1 MNTDHATPDNDTGN
15 TPATAEPMKSLRT
28 GLRVLLEFE
37 RNQRDFGV
45 TELAQRCGLSKSQ
58 VSKILSALV
67 DSGLVVQDPVS
78 RTYSVGM
85 RCYVLGSRFT
95 TYDSLCQAAT
105 PVMRELLNRTGHSV
119 RLSVPDGD
127 QTLYLIGLEGP
138 MFMDTGW
145 RSGSRV
151 AFGASSVGRVL
162 MAFLDPAAT
171 RRLLDLPV
179 PALTEHTV
187 TDRAAL
193 ERIVATARRNG
204 YCVQRNET
212 SLGLGVVSVPLFKK
226 GQVVA
231 GALGLA
237 FPSHHVGKDMER
249 PLVAALHEAA
259 RTISQRLGCDVYPF
273 GAAGIRPA
281 HVDKAALEVSSATD
295 G

>member
-1 MNTDHATPDNDTGN
+1 MPHTDDTAPS
-15 TPATAEPMKSLRT
+15 TEPMKSLRT

-67 DSGLVVQDPVS
+67 DSGLIVQDPAT
-78 RTYSVGM
+78 RTYAVGL

-95 TYDSLCQAAT
+95 THDSLCQAAT
-105 PVMRELLNRTGHSV
+105 PVMRELLNRIGHSV

-127 QTLYLIGLEGP
+127 KTLYLIGLEGP

-145 RSGSRV
+145 RAGSRV

-162 MAFLDPAAT
+162 MAYMAAQESSK
-171 RRLLDLPV
+171 LLDLPV
-179 PALTEHTV
+179 PVLTPHTV
-187 TDRAAL
+187 HDRSEL
-193 ERIVATARRNG
+193 ERIVAQVRQQG

-212 SLGLGVVSVPLFKK
+212 SLGLGVLSVPLFKS
-226 GQVVA
+226 GHRVI

-237 FPSHHVGKDMER
+237 FPSHHVGPRDEA
-249 PLVAALHEAA
+249 PLVNALHESA
-259 RTISQRLGCDVYPF
+259 RSISQRMGCDVYPF
-273 GAAGIRPA
+273 GAACPRNPPVMDTTPIESA
-281 HVDKAALEVSSATD
+281 FNLVS
-295 G
+295 

>member
-1 MNTDHATPDNDTGN
+1 MIDAD
-15 TPATAEPMKSLRT
+15 TPALTGIGTAGSAVEPMKSLRA

-45 TELAQRCGLSKSQ
+45 TELAARCGLSKSQ

-67 DSGLVVQDPVS
+67 DSGMVVQDPVT

-95 TYDSLCQAAT
+95 TYDTLCQSAT

-138 MFMDTGW
+138 MFIDTGW
-145 RSGSRV
+145 RSGNRV

-162 MAFLDPAAT
+162 MAYSDPDIR
-171 RRLLDLPV
+171 RRLLALPI
-179 PALTEHTV
+179 PALTVHTIQDPAELEQVV
-187 TDRAAL
+187 TDVRDC
-193 ERIVATARRNG
+193 G
-204 YCVQRNET
+204 YCMQRNET
-212 SLGLGVVSVPLFKK
+212 SLGLGVVSVPLFTTS
-226 GQVVA
+226 QTIV

-237 FPSHHVGKDMER
+237 FPSHRVSDDEER
-249 PLVAALHEAA
+249 GLIDVLHEAA
-259 RTISQRLGCDVYPF
+259 RTISQRLGCEAYAF
-273 GAAGIRPA
+273 GAAAPRTVASDKGRAEPARPPPA
-281 HVDKAALEVSSATD
+281 
-295 G
+295 

>member
-1 MNTDHATPDNDTGN
+1 MPHTDDTALS
-15 TPATAEPMKSLRT
+15 TEPMKSLRT

-45 TELAQRCGLSKSQ
+45 TELALRCGLSKSQ

-67 DSGLVVQDPVS
+67 DSGLIVQDPAT
-78 RTYSVGM
+78 RMYAVGL

-145 RSGSRV
+145 RAGTRV

-162 MAFLDPAAT
+162 MAYMGAHES
-171 RRLLDLPV
+171 RKLLDLPV
-179 PALTEHTV
+179 PELTPHTV
-187 TDRAAL
+187 HDRSEL
-193 ERIVATARRNG
+193 ERIVAQVRQQG

-212 SLGLGVVSVPLFKK
+212 SLGLGVLSVPLFTS
-226 GQVVA
+226 GHRVV

-237 FPSHHVGKDMER
+237 FPSHHVGPRDEV
-249 PLVAALHEAA
+249 PLVGALHESA
-259 RTISQRLGCDVYPF
+259 RSISQRMGCEVYPF
-273 GAAGIRPA
+273 GAAGPRNPPA
-281 HVDKAALEVSSATD
+281 IENAPTEPAVNLV

>member
-1 MNTDHATPDNDTGN
+1 MNSTHAPPDNASGSN
-15 TPATAEPMKSLRT
+15 PATAEPMKSLRT

-45 TELAQRCGLSKSQ
+45 TELAQRCGVSKSQ

-85 RCYVLGSRFT
+85 RCHVLGSRFT
-95 TYDSLCQAAT
+95 TCDSLCQAAT
-105 PVMRELLNRTGHSV
+105 PVMRDLLNRTGHSV

-127 QTLYLIGLEGP
+127 HTLYLIGLEGP

-162 MAFLDPAAT
+162 MAFLDPATT

-237 FPSHHVGKDMER
+237 FPSHLVGDDMEQ

-273 GAAGIRPA
+273 GAASARPV
-281 HVDKAALEVSSATD
+281 HVDKTAPQMPRTMAH
-295 G
+295 

>member
-1 MNTDHATPDNDTGN
+1 MKATPAKSDKEPGN
-15 TPATAEPMKSLRT
+15 SPAGTEPMKSLRT

-45 TELAQRCGLSKSQ
+45 TELAQRCALSKSQ

-105 PVMRELLNRTGHSV
+105 PVMRDLLNRTGHSV

-127 QTLYLIGLEGP
+127 HTLYLIGLEGP

-151 AFGASSVGRVL
+151 SFGASSVGRVL
-162 MAFLDPAAT
+162 MAFLDPATT
-171 RRLLDLPV
+171 RRLLELPV
-179 PALTEHTV
+179 PTLTEHTV

-193 ERIVATARRNG
+193 ERIVATARRTG

-249 PLVAALHEAA
+249 PLVGALHEAA

-273 GAAGIRPA
+273 GAASPRPVP
-281 HVDKAALEVSSATD
+281 VDKPAQELSSSAA